1 VGSGAVIIIEI
12 PVRVGVARGRE
23 TGVGRFRY
31 GDALVVDFDDRLLA
45 HLQLVIG
52 AKIRRGES
60 FYFSWRD
67 DPGVGDGRTSVWVHP
82 AVPLS
87 FKFYGSRM
95 PGINRAWIDALTA
108 TANAPMGLQ
117 VVPEPE
123 APAIEQGQ

>member
-1 VGSGAVIIIEI
+1 M
-12 PVRVGVARGRE
+12 
-23 TGVGRFRY
+23 GRFRY
-31 GDALVVDFDDRLLA
+31 GDGLVVDFDDRLLA

-82 AVPLS
+82 AVPMS

-95 PGINRAWIDALTA
+95 PGINRAWIDALTT

-117 VVPEPE
+117 VVPEPD
-123 APAIEQGQ
+123 PALEQSE